1 MYTFFLQ
8 APAQQPWWQ
17 MPLLI
22 VGMFAIVWFFMLR
35 PQQKRQKEIERRRN
49 ELQKGSLVVTAGGIH
64 GKIKEVNETD
74 FLVEIAEGVRIRI
87 EKTSVFAV
95 QEKEEKK

>member
-1 MYTFFLQ
+1 
-8 APAQQPWWQ
+8 

-49 ELQKGSLVVTAGGIH
+49 ELQKGSLIVTAGGIH

-74 FLVEIAEGVRIRI
+74 FLVEIADGVRIRI

-95 QEKEEKK
+95 QEKDEK

>member
-1 MYTFFLQ
+1 
-8 APAQQPWWQ
+8 

-49 ELQKGSLVVTAGGIH
+49 ELQKGSSIVTAGGIH

-74 FLVEIAEGVRIRI
+74 FLVEIADGVRIRI

-95 QEKEEKK
+95 PEKDEK